1 MDLLGTALG
10 ADAALDGSARMKL
23 LQRFTSRRAASAS
36 AASDSIGIEI
46 TLEQLLL
53 AISVFWLVS
62 ANQLFFVAALK
73 SRLWSLPA
81 TWGFGLALTVL
92 YITVTFAVLCALVSR
107 WNAKPVLTA
116 LLIATASASYFMQS
130 YGVYLDPSMLRN
142 VVRTDLAETRELL
155 GWRWALHM
163 ALYAALPTL
172 LLWRVRIVQRPWARA
187 LVLRMAY
194 MLGALA
200 LAVAAVMVVFQPF
213 ASLMRNHKEVRYL
226 ATPSN
231 YLWSLGS
238 VAVAQLKGAAKPRQS
253 LGLDAVM
260 TALPAGAKPHL
271 VVMVVGETA
280 RAANWG
286 LNAST
291 GGYTRQTTP
300 ELAALNVI
308 NFSQVTSCGTNTE
321 VSLPCMFAPVGRRNY
336 DEAAIRTSESL
347 LHVMARAGAQVH
359 WRDNQSGCKGV
370 CDGLPGNS
378 TVDQVLTLNP
388 PGLCSDGRCM
398 DEGLLAG
405 LDERIAALRAKG
417 GKQVLVLHMLGNH
430 GPSYFRRY
438 PPAFERFKPAC
449 QSDDLARCSQNEIV
463 NAYDNAILYTD
474 HVLAQLITKLQAKAD
489 GLDTAVVY
497 ASDHGESLGESGLFL
512 HGLPY
517 AIAPKEQT
525 QVPMVMWFSPGMR
538 QSLGLNEPCLRQRA
552 TQTASHDNL
561 FHTALGLLNISAS
574 VYEPD
579 LDLLK
584 PCR

>member
-1 MDLLGTALG
+1 
-10 ADAALDGSARMKL
+10 MKL
-23 LQRFTSRRAASAS
+23 LQRFTSRRPALAASAAPSS
-36 AASDSIGIEI
+36 AGIEI

-53 AISVFWLVS
+53 AVSVFWLAS

-73 SRLWSLPA
+73 SRSWSLPA
-81 TWGFGLALTVL
+81 TWGFALALTVL
-92 YITVTFAVLCALVSR
+92 YVSVTFALLCALVTR
-107 WNAKPVLTA
+107 WNAKPVLTT

-142 VVRTDLAETRELL
+142 VLRTDLVETHELL

-172 LLWRVRIVQRPWARA
+172 LLWRVQIVRRPSARA
-187 LVLRMAY
+187 LALRLAF
-194 MLGALA
+194 MLAALA
-200 LAVAAVMVVFQPF
+200 LAAAAVMAVFQPF

-231 YLWSLGS
+231 YVWSLGS
-238 VAVAQLKGAAKPRQS
+238 VGAAQLKGAVKPRQS
-253 LGLDAVM
+253 LGLDATM
-260 TALPAGAKPHL
+260 PALPAGARPQL

-286 LNAST
+286 LNASS
-291 GGYTRQTTP
+291 GGYARQTTP
-300 ELAALNVI
+300 LLAALNVI
-308 NFSQVTSCGTNTE
+308 NFNSVTSCGTNTE

-336 DEAAIRTSESL
+336 DEAAIRASESL
-347 LHVMARAGAQVH
+347 LHVIARAGATVH

-370 CDGLPGNS
+370 CDGLPANG
-378 TVDQVLTLNP
+378 TVDEVLTLNP

-405 LDERIAALRAKG
+405 LDERMAALQAKG

-449 QSDDLARCSQNEIV
+449 RSDDLAHCSQQEIV
-463 NAYDNAILYTD
+463 NAYDNALLYTD
-474 HVLAQLITKLQAKAD
+474 HVLAQLIAKLQAKA
-489 GLDTAVVY
+489 GLVDTALVY
-497 ASDHGESLGESGLFL
+497 ASDHGESLGENGLFL
-512 HGLPY
+512 HGMPY

-525 QVPMVMWFSPGMR
+525 QVPMVMWYSPGMR
-538 QSLGLNEPCLRQRA
+538 QSLSLNDACLRQRA
-552 TQTASHDNL
+552 TQPTTHDSL
-561 FHTALGLLNISAS
+561 FHTALGILNITAS
-574 VYEPD
+574 VYEPS

-584 PCR
+584 ACRSY